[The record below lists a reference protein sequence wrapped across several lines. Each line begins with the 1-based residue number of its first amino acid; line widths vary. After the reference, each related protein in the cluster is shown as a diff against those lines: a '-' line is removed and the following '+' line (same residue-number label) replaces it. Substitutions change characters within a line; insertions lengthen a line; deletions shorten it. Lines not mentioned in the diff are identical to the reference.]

1 MFLTV
6 RDSSKYDGVSVS
18 NPSANATPLSVALS
32 PKNMPLFVRGD
43 DRRTRWRTVVVTT
56 AIVALDAMTT
66 GARAGM
72 VRVETTRERLEPLSR
87 SGETFETTYAS
98 VGLGETLE
106 RALEHARGVRSTIAR
121 ARGGNARVV
130 LDGRGV
136 EDAFELAYAHREKSG
151 EVRGEVLRR
160 IRGGDGGEGT
170 SASAAETTRGSTRVG
185 TFAPNARGGVT
196 TESITAATGAG
207 WTTFADASCGEAVDG
222 VQVEE
227 SALDAY
233 LRVREESPERV
244 AKALVVA
251 CELDSATKKPGEA
264 FAEALEKI
272 EKAGVRAVG
281 IFYGSEDADGVECDG
296 ETDGMTR
303 RALLA
308 LEESETQQE
317 CGLLCETQAAM
328 IMGVLIFWGL
338 LITLLYGWGLM
349 TDLDTPAYFG
359 KPIDEKND

>member
-1 MFLTV
+1 M
-6 RDSSKYDGVSVS
+6 
-18 NPSANATPLSVALS
+18 
-32 PKNMPLFVRGD
+32 
-43 DRRTRWRTVVVTT
+43 TT
-56 AIVALDAMTT
+56 AVVAIDAST

-72 VRVETTRERLEPLSR
+72 VRVETRAMRERLEPLSLVEVR
-87 SGETFETTYAS
+87 SQTFETTYAS
-98 VGLGETLE
+98 VGVDETLE
-106 RALEHARGVRSTIAR
+106 DAMKDALGVRSTIER
-121 ARGGNARVV
+121 AREGNAAVV
-130 LDGRGV
+130 LEGRGI
-136 EDAFELAYAHREKSG
+136 EDLVELAYAHREKSG

-160 IRGGDGGEGT
+160 IRGGEGLEAT
-170 SASAAETTRGSTRVG
+170 SASSTGGSTRVG
-185 TFAPNARGGVT
+185 TFAPNARGGVR
-196 TESITAATGAG
+196 TESIAAATGAG
-207 WTTFADASCGEAVDG
+207 WTTFADASCGEAIDG
-222 VQVEE
+222 VRVEQ

-244 AKALVVA
+244 AKALVMA
-251 CELDSATKKPGEA
+251 CELDSATKPGEA

-281 IFYGSEDADGVECDG
+281 IFYGSEDAHDVNCDD
-296 ETDGMTR
+296 EMASTTR

-359 KPIDEKND
+359 KPIDEKSD

>member
-1 MFLTV
+1 MRGSGCLKSI
-6 RDSSKYDGVSVS
+6 RERRHCQSH
-18 NPSANATPLSVALS
+18 S
-32 PKNMPLFVRGD
+32 PKKMPLFVRCD

-72 VRVETTRERLEPLSR
+72 VRVETMRERLEPLSQ

-98 VGLGETLE
+98 VGVSETLE
-106 RALEHARGVRSTIAR
+106 HALEHARGVRSTIER
-121 ARGGNARVV
+121 TRGGNPGVV
-130 LDGRGV
+130 LDGREV
-136 EDAFELAYAHREKSG
+136 EDAVELAYAHREKSG
-151 EVRGEVLRR
+151 AVRGEVLRR

-170 SASAAETTRGSTRVG
+170 SASVETTRGSTRVG
-185 TFAPNARGGVT
+185 TFAPNARGGVS
-196 TESITAATGAG
+196 TESIAAAAGAG
-207 WTTFADASCGEAVDG
+207 WTTFADASCGEAVNG
-222 VQVEE
+222 VRVEE

-251 CELDSATKKPGEA
+251 CELDSTTKRPGEA

-281 IFYGSEDADGVECDG
+281 IFYGSEDADGVKCDG

-328 IMGVLIFWGL
+328 ITGVLIFWGL